1 MDVTQFSCLR
11 GTEKTYGLVSFEFE
25 VDRLIELESGS
36 RERSRAR
43 DDARSTREIIIA
55 RTRRRRRASHRR
67 APAPRASTSAS
78 FDGADPIPR
87 HRPRSPRVRR
97 RRDATRAQI
106 IDSRDAPFEHA
117 SELHL
122 SRHVARRTRRVE
134 ADVVARAI
142 HPVAR
147 AGDRDGPCV

>member
-1 MDVTQFSCLR
+1 MK
-11 GTEKTYGLVSFEFE
+11 KTCGLVSSFDVVIEL
-25 VDRLIELESGS
+25 VELESVS

-67 APAPRASTSAS
+67 APPPRASTSAS

-87 HRPRSPRVRR
+87 TSGSPRVRR
-97 RRDATRAQI
+97 RRDATRARI
-106 IDSRDAPFEHA
+106 IDSHDAPLEHA

-147 AGDRDGPCV
+147 AGDCDGPCV

>member
-1 MDVTQFSCLR
+1 MK
-11 GTEKTYGLVSFEFE
+11 KTCGLVSSFDVVIEL
-25 VDRLIELESGS
+25 VELESVS

-67 APAPRASTSAS
+67 APPPRASTSAS

-87 HRPRSPRVRR
+87 TIGSPRVRR
-97 RRDATRAQI
+97 RRDATRARI
-106 IDSRDAPFEHA
+106 IDSRDAPLEHA

-142 HPVAR
+142 HQVAR
-147 AGDRDGPCV
+147 AGDCDGPCV